1 MATVPN
7 QKIITVIKH
16 KCDKNNLYSTINL
29 KVKKEAAQN
38 LDAGAFKL
46 WNYFADNQSQYTFEL
61 SRTAVENTY
70 GIKKKQYDKAIET
83 LIAEKYLV
91 RENENSNQY
100 IFYEAPWL
108 KDNKDAA
115 WLRKDTTDKKAESAT
130 QCPKDTTRGAEK
142 IPGRSAQKIQEI
154 IQDNTLNNTINEDS
168 STAKPSGK
176 PKDNNVSGKPKWTP
190 PANAKVVKKP
200 RAELEGNPYMY
211 VLINKNTNKYYIDIF
226 HQDNIIY
233 EAEED

>member
-29 KVKKEAAQN
+29 KVKKEAAQK

-115 WLRKDTTDKKAESAT
+115 WLRKDTTSKVEESAT

-142 IPGRSAQKIQEI
+142 IPGRGAQKIQEI
-154 IQDNTLNNTINEDS
+154 IQDNTLNNTINGDS
-168 STAKPSGK
+168 PTEKSSGK
-176 PKDNNVSGKPKWTP
+176 PKDVSGKPKWTP
-190 PANAKVVKKP
+190 PAKAKIVKIP
-200 RAELEGNPYMY
+200 RVKLEEHPGQYNF
-211 VLINKNTNKYYIDIF
+211 IQNSDKYCLDTLN
-226 HQDNIIY
+226 QNGIIY
-233 EAEED
+233 EIED

>member
-29 KVKKEAAQN
+29 KIKREAAQN

-100 IFYEAPWL
+100 VFYEAPWL

-115 WLRKDTTDKKAESAT
+115 WLRKDTTDKKTENVT

-142 IPGRSAQKIQEI
+142 IPGRGIQKIQEI

-168 STAKPSGK
+168 STTKSSGK
-176 PKDNNVSGKPKWTP
+176 PKDSEWTP

-200 RAELEGNPYMY
+200 RVELEGNPFTY
-211 VLINKNTNKYYIDIF
+211 VLADKNTNKYYRDIF

>member
-29 KVKKEAAQN
+29 KIKREAAQN

-46 WNYFADNQSQYTFEL
+46 WNYFADNQSQHTFEL

-91 RENENSNQY
+91 KENENSNQY

-108 KDNKDAA
+108 KDNKEAT

-142 IPGRSAQKIQEI
+142 IPRRGIQKIQEI
-154 IQDNTLNNTINEDS
+154 IQDNTLNNTINGDLFA
-168 STAKPSGK
+168 AKLSE
-176 PKDNNVSGKPKWTP
+176 KPKWTP
-190 PANAKVVKKP
+190 PVKAKVVKIP
-200 RAELEGNPYMY
+200 RATLEKRPKQYNF
-211 VLINKNTNKYYIDIF
+211 IQDSDKYCLDTLNQNGIV
-226 HQDNIIY
+226 Y
-233 EAEED
+233 EIED

>member
-29 KVKKEAAQN
+29 KIKREAAQN

-83 LIAEKYLV
+83 LIAEEYLV
-91 RENENSNQY
+91 KENENSNQY

-108 KDNKDAA
+108 KDNKEAT

-142 IPGRSAQKIQEI
+142 IPGRGIQKIQEI

-168 STAKPSGK
+168 LTAKSSGK
-176 PKDNNVSGKPKWTP
+176 PKDSEKPKWTP
-190 PANAKVVKKP
+190 SANTKIVKKP
-200 RAELEGNPYMY
+200 RVELEGNPFMY
-211 VLINKNTNKYYIDIF
+211 VLADKNTNKYYIDIF
-226 HQDNIIY
+226 HQDGIIY
-233 EAEED
+233 EVED